1 MCGLFFCY
9 SKDKVDEFKFKES
22 LLLQKHRGP
31 DNTGIK
37 KVNNNT
43 IFGHVRLST
52 VDLSKASNQP
62 MINENTSNILIFNG
76 EIYNF
81 IELKEKLKEANI
93 VFKSNGDTEVLL
105 HLLEKYGTNIIKQLN
120 GAYSFVF
127 YNSLKN
133 SIIVSRDRFGKKP
146 LYYYEDDYNLII
158 SSEIKSIFNYTN
170 KLRVLRKSYLKS
182 FIDFNYLSNEN
193 EKTLYYD
200 IKQFLP
206 GSITEIQLKDNF
218 SKKEFNDNR
227 VENFLNFDSGLSFKK
242 LLDDSVKI
250 RLRSDV
256 KTAVLVSGGIDSSIV
271 ASIAKKYSKNLTFVK
286 GYFGEDEDHK
296 HAKELEKNL
305 NLDLI
310 NIPMQENSERTI
322 DRIRK
327 ITKFIETP
335 IPIIGITIAS
345 NILYEK
351 ISEMGIKV
359 VLDGNGGDEIFAG
372 YTDRYA
378 RYYLN
383 SCIEDYKL
391 LDILR
396 FIYNKKKYNIKF
408 RTIMKYLIQKIFNKF
423 LNINFEEKIF
433 NNTRLSL
440 KTYNSFTKKK
450 LFETLDK
457 FQIWDIV
464 YGPCQRM
471 LKIWDNTVMMNSVEA
486 RSPLLDFIHRKFMN
500 KNNNQKFNKG
510 YNKYKLREEISEQV
524 GNKIKYR
531 RDKQPLKWNFIDKIF
546 KEKFYYIEQQV
557 RKSRLIKSCLNDN
570 EVNEIFK
577 FKNFE
582 LKKDKILRLYS
593 VAILDDVYDCSAK

>member
-37 KVNNNT
+37 KINNNI

-62 MINENTSNILIFNG
+62 MINETTSNILVFNG

-105 HLLEKYGTNIIKQLN
+105 HLLEKYGRNIIKELN

-127 YNSLKN
+127 YNSTKN

-146 LYYYEDDYNLII
+146 LYYYEDDNNIII

-170 KLRVLRKSYLKS
+170 KSRVLRKSYLKS

-193 EKTLYYD
+193 EETLYHD

-206 GSITEIQLKDNF
+206 GTITEIQLKNKF
-218 SKKEFNDNR
+218 LKKEFYDNR

-271 ASIAKKYSKNLTFVK
+271 ASIAKKYSNNLTFVK

-310 NIPMQENSERTI
+310 NIPMQEDSEKI
-322 DRIRK
+322 IGRIKK
-327 ITKFIETP
+327 ITKFMEAP
-335 IPIIGITIAS
+335 IPILGITIAS

-359 VLDGNGGDEIFAG
+359 VLDGNGGDEVFAG
-372 YTDRYA
+372 YTDRYT

-396 FIYNKKKYNIKF
+396 FVYNKKNYNIKF
-408 RTIMKYLIQKIFNKF
+408 ETIMKYLVQKIFNKF
-423 LNINFEEKIF
+423 FNISFKEKIF
-433 NNTRLSL
+433 DNTRFSL
-440 KTYNSFTKKK
+440 KIYNSFTKINF
-450 LFETLDK
+450 FETLDK
-457 FQIWDIV
+457 YQIWDIV

-471 LKIWDNTVMMNSVEA
+471 LKIWDNAVMMNSVEA
-486 RSPLLDFIHRKFMN
+486 RSPLLDFRNIKFMN

-510 YNKYKLREEISEQV
+510 YNKYKLRKEISKEV
-524 GNKIKYR
+524 GYKIKYR
-531 RDKQPLKWNFIDKIF
+531 RDKQPLKWNFVDKIF
-546 KEKFYYIEQQV
+546 EEKFNHIEQQV
-557 RKSRLIKSCLNDN
+557 RKSKLVKSCLNDS
-570 EVNEIFK
+570 EVNEIFN
-577 FKNFE
+577 FKNFK

-593 VAILDDVYDCSAK
+593 VSILGEVYDCNAK